1 VKTFQELNELPY
13 GELLQAETVVKDAI
27 AGQIEGRYALIGRIL
42 FYQDYLAKL
51 QAANVSGEK
60 L

>member
-1 VKTFQELNELPY
+1 MKTFQELNELPY
-13 GELLQAETVVKDAI
+13 GELLQAETVLKDAI
-27 AGQIEGRYALIGRIL
+27 AAQIEGRYALIGRIL

-51 QAANVSGEK
+51 QASNTSGEK